1 MKGGFFCAVWAVCL
15 ASSRCARFVRLRV
28 KQLEACVSKLC
39 RAACRVVV
47 EVVVAK
53 LDNWWRLFSG
63 KRFLSQTGKMG
74 LDNYRS
80 VLKVNKAVHCG
91 GFFVNSIS
99 ITYVAIFFF

>member
-1 MKGGFFCAVWAVCL
+1 MKGGFFRAVWAVCL

-47 EVVVAK
+47 EVVVTK

-63 KRFLSQTGKMG
+63 KQNLDESGKMG
-74 LDNYRS
+74 LDDYIS
-80 VLKVNKAVHCG
+80 TLIQIVVLRGRLFDTKNIEIVL
-91 GFFVNSIS
+91 
-99 ITYVAIFFF
+99 

>member
-1 MKGGFFCAVWAVCL
+1 MKGDFFRAVWAVCL

-63 KRFLSQTGKMG
+63 KAKFRRIRK
-74 LDNYRS
+74 N
-80 VLKVNKAVHCG
+80 
-91 GFFVNSIS
+91 GFGRLHLL
-99 ITYVAIFFF
+99 